1 MFQETVIISFEEI
14 VEMTNKRD
22 EETEK
27 IEEELKLSHNKEI
40 TVC

>member
-14 VEMTNKRD
+14 VEMKNKRD

-27 IEEELKLSHNKEI
+27 IEEELKLPQKKEI

>member
-14 VEMTNKRD
+14 KERTNKGD
-22 EETEK
+22 EETGQV
-27 IEEELKLSHNKEI
+27 EEELKLPNNKET

>member
-14 VEMTNKRD
+14 VEMANKGD
-22 EETEK
+22 EETET
-27 IEEELKLSHNKEI
+27 IEEELKLQHNKET